1 MVRPAHCCV
10 MREGRQDSGRQGRIR
25 PLIPWPPGRLSA
37 SVTKAARL
45 PPLSQESEMQD
56 DAPTKTLN
64 EPIDIPEQASG
75 LAEILAPDLSVVFC
89 GLNPAL
95 TAHRDGHNFSSRS
108 NRFWRVLHLAGFTP
122 RLLRAEEEREMLQ
135 YGLGLTSAV
144 SRPTKSASELK
155 RSDYIAAAPV
165 LEEKIRKF
173 TPANLAF
180 LGKAAYAAIS
190 LRANVEWGRQA
201 EKFAGASIWV
211 VPNPSGLNRAFDLAK
226 LTEHY
231 REVKWAIEQSGFTQ

>member
-1 MVRPAHCCV
+1 
-10 MREGRQDSGRQGRIR
+10 
-25 PLIPWPPGRLSA
+25 
-37 SVTKAARL
+37 
-45 PPLSQESEMQD
+45 MQD
-56 DAPTKTLN
+56 DAPAEELSNGIENT
-64 EPIDIPEQASG
+64 ASAAG
-75 LAEILAPDLSVVFC
+75 LSEILAPHLSVVFC

-95 TAHRDGHNFSSRS
+95 TAHRDGHNFSNRS

-155 RSDYIAAAPV
+155 KSDYIAAAPM
-165 LEEKIRKF
+165 LEEKIKRLA
-173 TPANLAF
+173 PANLAF

-190 LRANVEWGRQA
+190 LRADIQWGRQPEA
-201 EKFAGASIWV
+201 FAGASIWV
-211 VPNPSGLNRAFDLAK
+211 LPNPSGLNRAFDLAK

-231 REVKWAIEQSGFTQ
+231 REVKLAVERERDLLQ

>member
-1 MVRPAHCCV
+1 
-10 MREGRQDSGRQGRIR
+10 
-25 PLIPWPPGRLSA
+25 
-37 SVTKAARL
+37 
-45 PPLSQESEMQD
+45 MQD
-56 DAPTKTLN
+56 DAPTKIMN
-64 EPIDIPEQASG
+64 EPIEITAPPSG
-75 LAEILAPDLSVVFC
+75 LAEILAPHLFVVFC

-95 TAHRDGHNFSSRS
+95 TAHRDGHNFSNRS

-155 RSDYIAAAPV
+155 KSDYVAAAPV
-165 LEEKIRKF
+165 LEEKIKRLAP
-173 TPANLAF
+173 TNLAF

-190 LRANVEWGRQA
+190 LRADIEWGRQPEA
-201 EKFAGASIWV
+201 FAGASIWV
-211 VPNPSGLNRAFDLAK
+211 LPNPSGLNRAFDLAK

-231 REVKWAIEQSGFTQ
+231 RELKLAIEDERDLIK

>member
-1 MVRPAHCCV
+1 
-10 MREGRQDSGRQGRIR
+10 
-25 PLIPWPPGRLSA
+25 
-37 SVTKAARL
+37 
-45 PPLSQESEMQD
+45 MQD
-56 DAPTKTLN
+56 DAPTKIMN
-64 EPIDIPEQASG
+64 EPIEITEQASG
-75 LAEILAPDLSVVFC
+75 LAEILAPHLSVVFC

-95 TAHRDGHNFSSRS
+95 TAHRDGHNFSNRS

-155 RSDYIAAAPV
+155 KSDYIAAAPV
-165 LEEKIRKF
+165 LEEKIRRLA
-173 TPANLAF
+173 PANLAF

-190 LRANVEWGRQA
+190 LRTDVEWGRQPEA
-201 EKFAGASIWV
+201 FAGTTIWV
-211 VPNPSGLNRAFDLAK
+211 LPNPSGLNRAFDLAK

-231 REVKWAIEQSGFTQ
+231 REVRLAIERERDLIK